1 MNIFDINRAL
11 EEKICEF
18 TGAPYCVT
26 TTSCTTALLIAV
38 KWHVKRNREAWME
51 ADRLAYYEPI
61 KVSIPNRTYVGVPQ
75 SIINAGARVEFRD
88 EDWYGSYYLN
98 PLPVLDCARWFESN
112 MYEEPGEFLCCSFQ
126 ATKLLADS
134 QGGCILHDDP
144 EFDEWARRY
153 RFDGRTEGVPASE
166 DNIREVGIHAYL
178 SPDVAARLLWRFPA
192 IGYGGVLPNDDYPDL
207 SVMEAFQ

>member
-38 KWHVKRNREAWME
+38 KWWVKLQDEVGLSCCHVGDW
-51 ADRLAYYEPI
+51 DRV
-61 KVSIPNRTYVGVPQ
+61 VSIPKHTYVGVPQ
-75 SIINAGARVEFRD
+75 SIINAGASVEFRD

-166 DNIREVGIHAYL
+166 DHIREVGIHAYL

-192 IGYGGVLPNDDYPDL
+192 IGDGGVLPNDDYPDL